1 MRAFHL
7 PAVAIAA
14 VLLIVACTGGG
25 ASAPPAATPPGASSQ
40 PATTAPQSFAPVSI
54 RFGVDSFGGAVP
66 LYAAQQ
72 QGIFAKYGI
81 TATIDTYSVGL
92 DTLNAALA
100 GTADF
105 GWAFDY
111 GSLGAMA
118 ADQLRYVA
126 VLERTQAGFHQ
137 LALTSRAP
145 STSELSGK
153 RFGIVEGTQQHYIT
167 LAYLDKLGVARDA
180 VELVPFGAVLEIV
193 AAMRTGQVDA
203 AWVFGQGVG
212 EALKIDGVTI
222 VANDGEVL
230 TGGRG
235 FLIAT
240 RKIVEEQ
247 PDVVERVL
255 RALVEAKE
263 WIDANDP
270 ELQAT
275 TEYIAGELNA
285 PVDGLR
291 ANLENAEV
299 TVSFNQSDVD
309 VLDTFAAFRTELTP
323 DKPLDVP
330 RYLALDPLRAV
341 DPELVTIP

>member
-1 MRAFHL
+1 MRSL
-7 PAVAIAA
+7 RSSVALVTAT
-14 VLLIVACTGGG
+14 LLIAACTGG
-25 ASAPPAATPPGASSQ
+25 ASSPPVATQSGTTSGPATSAAASFPPASVT
-40 PATTAPQSFAPVSI
+40 
-54 RFGVDSFGGAVP
+54 FGVDSFGGAVP

-72 QGIFAKYGI
+72 QGIFADYGI

-126 VLERTQAGFHQ
+126 VLERTQPGFHQ
-137 LALTSRAP
+137 LALTSRVPGTA
-145 STSELSGK
+145 ELGGK
-153 RFGIVEGTQQHYIT
+153 RLGVVEGTQQHYIT
-167 LAYLDKLGVARDA
+167 LAYLDKLGIARDA

-212 EALKIDGVTI
+212 EATNIEGVEI
-222 VANDGEVL
+222 VADDGEVL

-235 FLIAT
+235 FLIAA
-240 RKIVEEQ
+240 RKIVDERPE
-247 PDVVERVL
+247 VVERVL
-255 RALVEAKE
+255 RALIDALA
-263 WIDANDP
+263 WIEANDP
-270 ELQAT
+270 ELETT

-285 PVDGLR
+285 PVEGVR
-291 ANLENAEV
+291 ANLENAEF
-299 TVSFNQSDVD
+299 TVSFNQSDLD
-309 VLDTFAAFRTELTP
+309 VLTTFAEFRTDLTP
-323 DKPLDVP
+323 DRPLDVP
-330 RYLALDPLRAV
+330 SYLALEPLRAI
-341 DPELVTIP
+341 DPELVTIQ

>member
-1 MRAFHL
+1 MRAIRHSIL
-7 PAVAIAA
+7 VIATI
-14 VLLIVACTGGG
+14 VLAACGPGG
-25 ASAPPAATPPGASSQ
+25 SSSTPPGATG
-40 PATTAPQSFAPVSI
+40 PAGTPAASASADELFSPVSVT
-54 RFGVDSFGGAVP
+54 FGVDSFGGAVP

-72 QGIFAKYGI
+72 QGIFTKYGI

-118 ADQLRYVA
+118 GDQLRYVA
-126 VLERTQAGFHQ
+126 VLERTQPGFHQ
-137 LALTSRAP
+137 LALTSRVP
-145 STSELSGK
+145 STAELGGK
-153 RFGIVEGTQQHYIT
+153 RLGIVEGTQQHYIT
-167 LAYLDKLGVARDA
+167 LAYLDKLSIPRDS

-212 EALKIDGVTI
+212 EAQNIEGVQI
-222 VANDGEVL
+222 VADDGEVL
-230 TGGRG
+230 SGGRG
-235 FLIAT
+235 ILIAT

-247 PDVVERVL
+247 PEVVERVL

-270 ELQAT
+270 VLT
-275 TEYIAGELNA
+275 ITSEYIANELKA
-285 PVDGLR
+285 PVDGVR

-299 TVSFNQSDVD
+299 TVSFNQDDVE
-309 VLDTFAAFRTELTP
+309 LLETFAEFRTGLNP
-323 DKPLDVP
+323 DAPLDVAS
-330 RYLALDPLRAV
+330 YLALDPLRAV
-341 DPELVTIP
+341 DPELVTVE